1 MNVTGKFLLAFLC
14 ISIASYGL
22 SGSAYASSHNLL
34 PLSVA
39 TNSDSYAAGD
49 TILIFGSIRDY
60 DGKYPDVTIQIF
72 GPLGGLKMIKQLA
85 VDSDGSFSFT
95 AIAAGTIN
103 LTGEYIVKAMWN
115 KQPAEAMFEFVGG
128 VVSEPEPV
136 IHKPEPQLPEAKKTL
151 AKKSRKQE
159 LEDYEKEYLNRAQ
172 RQPDTGG
179 FTITEDGEVGKRVA
193 RKTKPRKK
201 ATTKTAKPRKKAKSK
216 TDSCVKCGAKIS
228 TDDVFCTNCG
238 SKK

>member
-1 MNVTGKFLLAFLC
+1 MRTMEDDVKKLAMLGVADKYRLADIKERLDMGKDLYISDKEFLE
-14 ISIASYGL
+14 
-22 SGSAYASSHNLL
+22 N
-34 PLSVA
+34 LSVTHLGRSLSRITRSQLVTDQTVA
-39 TNSDSYAAGD
+39 EPVSDVHE
-49 TILIFGSIRDY
+49 
-60 DGKYPDVTIQIF
+60 PE
-72 GPLGGLKMIKQLA
+72 P
-85 VDSDGSFSFT
+85 
-95 AIAAGTIN
+95 
-103 LTGEYIVKAMWN
+103 E
-115 KQPAEAMFEFVGG
+115 

>member
-1 MNVTGKFLLAFLC
+1 MRTMEDDVKKLAMLGVADKYRLADIKERLDMGKDLYISDKEFLENLSMVHLGRSLSRITKSQLVTDET
-14 ISIASYGL
+14 
-22 SGSAYASSHNLL
+22 
-34 PLSVA
+34 VA
-39 TNSDSYAAGD
+39 EPVLDAHE
-49 TILIFGSIRDY
+49 
-60 DGKYPDVTIQIF
+60 PE
-72 GPLGGLKMIKQLA
+72 P
-85 VDSDGSFSFT
+85 
-95 AIAAGTIN
+95 
-103 LTGEYIVKAMWN
+103 E
-115 KQPAEAMFEFVGG
+115 

-136 IHKPEPQLPEAKKTL
+136 IHKPESQPPEVKKTL

-201 ATTKTAKPRKKAKSK
+201 AKSK

>member
-1 MNVTGKFLLAFLC
+1 MRTMEDDVKKLAMLGVADKYRLADIKERLDMGKDLYISDKEFLEN
-14 ISIASYGL
+14 L
-22 SGSAYASSHNLL
+22 SMVHLGRS
-34 PLSVA
+34 LSRITKSQLVIDETVA
-39 TNSDSYAAGD
+39 EPVSDV
-49 TILIFGSIRDY
+49 RE
-60 DGKYPDVTIQIF
+60 PE
-72 GPLGGLKMIKQLA
+72 P
-85 VDSDGSFSFT
+85 
-95 AIAAGTIN
+95 
-103 LTGEYIVKAMWN
+103 E
-115 KQPAEAMFEFVGG
+115 

-172 RQPDTGG
+172 SQPDAGG

>member
-1 MNVTGKFLLAFLC
+1 MHTMEDDVKKLAMLGVADKYRLADIKERLDMGKDLYISDKEFLE
-14 ISIASYGL
+14 
-22 SGSAYASSHNLL
+22 N
-34 PLSVA
+34 LSVTHLGRSLSRITKSQLVIDETVA
-39 TNSDSYAAGD
+39 EPVSDV
-49 TILIFGSIRDY
+49 RE
-60 DGKYPDVTIQIF
+60 PE
-72 GPLGGLKMIKQLA
+72 P
-85 VDSDGSFSFT
+85 
-95 AIAAGTIN
+95 
-103 LTGEYIVKAMWN
+103 E
-115 KQPAEAMFEFVGG
+115 

>member
-1 MNVTGKFLLAFLC
+1 MRTIEDDVKKLAMLGVADKYRLADIKERLDMGKDLYISDKEFLEN
-14 ISIASYGL
+14 L
-22 SGSAYASSHNLL
+22 SMVHLGRS
-34 PLSVA
+34 LSRITKSQLVIDETVA
-39 TNSDSYAAGD
+39 EPVSDV
-49 TILIFGSIRDY
+49 RE
-60 DGKYPDVTIQIF
+60 PE
-72 GPLGGLKMIKQLA
+72 P
-85 VDSDGSFSFT
+85 
-95 AIAAGTIN
+95 
-103 LTGEYIVKAMWN
+103 E
-115 KQPAEAMFEFVGG
+115 

-201 ATTKTAKPRKKAKSK
+201 ATTKTAKPRKKATSKTKPKKKAKSK

>member
-1 MNVTGKFLLAFLC
+1 MRTMEDDVKKLAMLGVADKYRLADIKERLDMGKDLYISDKEFLE
-14 ISIASYGL
+14 
-22 SGSAYASSHNLL
+22 N
-34 PLSVA
+34 LSVTHLGRSLSRITKSQLIIDETVA
-39 TNSDSYAAGD
+39 EPVSDVHE
-49 TILIFGSIRDY
+49 
-60 DGKYPDVTIQIF
+60 PE
-72 GPLGGLKMIKQLA
+72 P
-85 VDSDGSFSFT
+85 
-95 AIAAGTIN
+95 
-103 LTGEYIVKAMWN
+103 E
-115 KQPAEAMFEFVGG
+115 

-159 LEDYEKEYLNRAQ
+159 LEDYEKEYLNRAEG
-172 RQPDTGG
+172 QPTAGG

-228 TDDVFCTNCG
+228 TDEGFCTNCG

>member
-1 MNVTGKFLLAFLC
+1 MRTMEDDVKKLAMLGVADKYRLADIKERLDMGKDLYISDKEFLE
-14 ISIASYGL
+14 
-22 SGSAYASSHNLL
+22 N
-34 PLSVA
+34 LSVVHLGRSLSRITKSQLVIDETVA
-39 TNSDSYAAGD
+39 EPVSDV
-49 TILIFGSIRDY
+49 RE
-60 DGKYPDVTIQIF
+60 PE
-72 GPLGGLKMIKQLA
+72 P
-85 VDSDGSFSFT
+85 
-95 AIAAGTIN
+95 
-103 LTGEYIVKAMWN
+103 E
-115 KQPAEAMFEFVGG
+115 

-159 LEDYEKEYLNRAQ
+159 LEDYEKEYLSRAQ
-172 RQPDTGG
+172 SQPDAGG

-193 RKTKPRKK
+193 RKTKPRKKATTKTAKPRKK

>member
-1 MNVTGKFLLAFLC
+1 MRTIEDDINKLVMLGVGDEYRLADIKERMDMGKDLYISDKEFLEN
-14 ISIASYGL
+14 L
-22 SGSAYASSHNLL
+22 SMVHLGRS
-34 PLSVA
+34 LSRITKSQLVIDETVA
-39 TNSDSYAAGD
+39 EPVSDV
-49 TILIFGSIRDY
+49 RE
-60 DGKYPDVTIQIF
+60 PE
-72 GPLGGLKMIKQLA
+72 P
-85 VDSDGSFSFT
+85 
-95 AIAAGTIN
+95 
-103 LTGEYIVKAMWN
+103 E
-115 KQPAEAMFEFVGG
+115 

-172 RQPDTGG
+172 RQLDTGG

-193 RKTKPRKK
+193 RKTKPRKKATTKTAKPRKK

>member
-1 MNVTGKFLLAFLC
+1 MRTIEDDVKKLAMLGVADKYRLADIKERLDMGKDLYISDKEFLENLSMVHLGRSLSRITRSQLVTDQT
-14 ISIASYGL
+14 
-22 SGSAYASSHNLL
+22 
-34 PLSVA
+34 VA
-39 TNSDSYAAGD
+39 EPVSDV
-49 TILIFGSIRDY
+49 RE
-60 DGKYPDVTIQIF
+60 PE
-72 GPLGGLKMIKQLA
+72 P
-85 VDSDGSFSFT
+85 
-95 AIAAGTIN
+95 
-103 LTGEYIVKAMWN
+103 E
-115 KQPAEAMFEFVGG
+115 

>member
-1 MNVTGKFLLAFLC
+1 MRTMEDDVKKLAMLGVADKYRLADIKERLDMGKDLYISDKEFLE
-14 ISIASYGL
+14 
-22 SGSAYASSHNLL
+22 N
-34 PLSVA
+34 LSVTHLGRSLSRITKSQLVIDETVA
-39 TNSDSYAAGD
+39 EPVSDV
-49 TILIFGSIRDY
+49 RE
-60 DGKYPDVTIQIF
+60 PE
-72 GPLGGLKMIKQLA
+72 P
-85 VDSDGSFSFT
+85 
-95 AIAAGTIN
+95 
-103 LTGEYIVKAMWN
+103 E
-115 KQPAEAMFEFVGG
+115 

>member
-1 MNVTGKFLLAFLC
+1 MRTMEDDVKKLAMLGVADKYRLADIKERLDMGKDLYISDKEFLE
-14 ISIASYGL
+14 
-22 SGSAYASSHNLL
+22 N
-34 PLSVA
+34 LSVTHLGRSLSRITKSQLVIDETVA
-39 TNSDSYAAGD
+39 EPVSDV
-49 TILIFGSIRDY
+49 RE
-60 DGKYPDVTIQIF
+60 PE
-72 GPLGGLKMIKQLA
+72 P
-85 VDSDGSFSFT
+85 
-95 AIAAGTIN
+95 
-103 LTGEYIVKAMWN
+103 E
-115 KQPAEAMFEFVGG
+115 

-172 RQPDTGG
+172 RQPDTNG
-179 FTITEDGEVGKRVA
+179 FTITEDGEVGESVA

-228 TDDVFCTNCG
+228 KDDSFCTNCG

>member
-1 MNVTGKFLLAFLC
+1 MHTMEDDVKKLAMLGVADKYRLADIKERLDMGKDLYISDKEFLENLSMVHLGRSLSRITRSQLVTDQT
-14 ISIASYGL
+14 
-22 SGSAYASSHNLL
+22 
-34 PLSVA
+34 VA
-39 TNSDSYAAGD
+39 EPVSDVHE
-49 TILIFGSIRDY
+49 
-60 DGKYPDVTIQIF
+60 PE
-72 GPLGGLKMIKQLA
+72 P
-85 VDSDGSFSFT
+85 
-95 AIAAGTIN
+95 
-103 LTGEYIVKAMWN
+103 E
-115 KQPAEAMFEFVGG
+115 

>member
-1 MNVTGKFLLAFLC
+1 MHTIEDDVKKLVMLGVGDKYRLADIKERLDMGKDLYISDKEFLE
-14 ISIASYGL
+14 
-22 SGSAYASSHNLL
+22 N
-34 PLSVA
+34 LSVA
-39 TNSDSYAAGD
+39 HLGRSLSRITRSQ
-49 TILIFGSIRDY
+49 L
-60 DGKYPDVTIQIF
+60 VTDQ
-72 GPLGGLKMIKQLA
+72 
-85 VDSDGSFSFT
+85 T
-95 AIAAGTIN
+95 
-103 LTGEYIVKAMWN
+103 TGESKTDSCIKCGAEISTDEGFCTNCGSKIKPVLDTPEPEP
-115 KQPAEAMFEFVGG
+115 QPAET
-128 VVSEPEPV
+128 
-136 IHKPEPQLPEAKKTL
+136 KTL
-151 AKKSRKQE
+151 TQKSRKQE

-201 ATTKTAKPRKKAKSK
+201 ATTKTTKPRKKATTKTAKPRKKAKSK

>member
-1 MNVTGKFLLAFLC
+1 MRTIEDDVKKLAMLGVADKYRLADIKERLDMGKDLYISDKEFLEN
-14 ISIASYGL
+14 L
-22 SGSAYASSHNLL
+22 SAAHLGRS
-34 PLSVA
+34 LSRITKSQLVIDETVA
-39 TNSDSYAAGD
+39 EPVSDV
-49 TILIFGSIRDY
+49 RE
-60 DGKYPDVTIQIF
+60 PE
-72 GPLGGLKMIKQLA
+72 P
-85 VDSDGSFSFT
+85 
-95 AIAAGTIN
+95 
-103 LTGEYIVKAMWN
+103 E
-115 KQPAEAMFEFVGG
+115 

>member
-1 MNVTGKFLLAFLC
+1 MRTIEDDVKKLAMLGVADKYRLADIKERLDMGKDLYISDKEFLEN
-14 ISIASYGL
+14 L
-22 SGSAYASSHNLL
+22 SMVHLGRS
-34 PLSVA
+34 LSRITKSQLVIDETVA
-39 TNSDSYAAGD
+39 EPVSDV
-49 TILIFGSIRDY
+49 RE
-60 DGKYPDVTIQIF
+60 PE
-72 GPLGGLKMIKQLA
+72 P
-85 VDSDGSFSFT
+85 
-95 AIAAGTIN
+95 
-103 LTGEYIVKAMWN
+103 E
-115 KQPAEAMFEFVGG
+115 

-201 ATTKTAKPRKKAKSK
+201 TTTKTAKPRKKTTAKTAKPRKKAKSK